1 MDRLSGWRAGL
12 REKTSEQKHRGTQAD
27 GREQHSSRESRRCKG
42 PEGRGLEFLA
52 CVAEVRNTAAS
63 GPAVT

>member
-1 MDRLSGWRAGL
+1 MTEKRPLS
-12 REKTSEQKHRGTQAD
+12 KTPMNTED

-52 CVAEVRNTAAS
+52 CVAEVRNTA
-63 GPAVT
+63 VT